1 MDKKKVSEHWG
12 NFHTKK
18 RKKLSWAESETVKLY
33 INKRISGNEHKNS
46 YRMVIDEYGQFDRAL
61 IVGCGSG
68 ALERDL
74 FRLGFFNE
82 AVGVDIAEESLKLA
96 RKKSKEDG
104 IDKIKYINLDLES
117 KDLKKLGFFDVIIVN
132 MVAHHIFNLN
142 SFFKRITNLLTD
154 SGRLIMQEYIGP
166 NRFQHDKK
174 TIRIINS
181 ILSVLDDNF
190 KINQMPGSGLS
201 IKNNYVPNT
210 VEHFLATDPSE
221 AINSEKIM
229 SNFKKYF
236 ITESQRSFGGNVNHM
251 LLSGIVDNFENS
263 TNGKQILKL
272 LMLFEELLEEY
283 KVIKPDFTFVIG
295 KKK

>member
-117 KDLKKLGFFDVIIVN
+117 KDLKKLGLFIKIIKIKKKKKKKFDFIRKKEK
-132 MVAHHIFNLN
+132 A
-142 SFFKRITNLLTD
+142 
-154 SGRLIMQEYIGP
+154 LIL
-166 NRFQHDKK
+166 RK
-174 TIRIINS
+174 
-181 ILSVLDDNF
+181 
-190 KINQMPGSGLS
+190 
-201 IKNNYVPNT
+201 
-210 VEHFLATDPSE
+210 
-221 AINSEKIM
+221 
-229 SNFKKYF
+229 
-236 ITESQRSFGGNVNHM
+236 
-251 LLSGIVDNFENS
+251 NFEKNITKNS
-263 TNGKQILKL
+263 
-272 LMLFEELLEEY
+272 
-283 KVIKPDFTFVIG
+283 
-295 KKK
+295 